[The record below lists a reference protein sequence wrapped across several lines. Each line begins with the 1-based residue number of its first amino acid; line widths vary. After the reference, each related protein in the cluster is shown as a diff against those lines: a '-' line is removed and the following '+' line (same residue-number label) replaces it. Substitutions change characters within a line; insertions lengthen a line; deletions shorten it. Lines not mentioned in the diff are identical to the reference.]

1 MKMKRI
7 TSKCEY
13 VTPAI
18 EVINVVDMDTLL
30 QQVLMCA
37 QEQTLLLSPQLMMIG
52 RNLRANHTSETSCAI
67 CPAFKQVLTTE
78 KTNTIL

>member
-1 MKMKRI
+1 MKGI

-13 VTPAI
+13 VAPAI
-18 EVINVVDMDTLL
+18 EVIKVVDMNTLL
-30 QQVLMCA
+30 A
-37 QEQTLLLSPQLMMIG
+37 GSPDVRPGTDPTVEPPLKMIG
-52 RNLRANHTSETSCAI
+52 KRLKANHTAETSCAM

>member
-1 MKMKRI
+1 MKRI

-30 QQVLMCA
+30 A
-37 QEQTLLLSPQLMMIG
+37 GSPDVRPGTDITVEPPIDDDWEELEG
-52 RNLRANHTSETSCAI
+52 
-67 CPAFKQVLTTE
+67 
-78 KTNTIL
+78 

>member
-1 MKMKRI
+1 MKRI

-30 QQVLMCA
+30 TA
-37 QEQTLLLSPQLMMIG
+37 SPDVRPGTDPTVVDPIDDEWEELEG
-52 RNLRANHTSETSCAI
+52 
-67 CPAFKQVLTTE
+67 
-78 KTNTIL
+78 